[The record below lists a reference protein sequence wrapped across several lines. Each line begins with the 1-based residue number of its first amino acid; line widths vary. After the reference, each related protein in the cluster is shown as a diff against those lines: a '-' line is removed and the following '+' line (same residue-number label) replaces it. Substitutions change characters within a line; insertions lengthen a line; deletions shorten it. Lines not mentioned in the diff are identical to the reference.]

1 MFAAKRGG
9 DETRFVKARICCGW
23 INVEGFA
30 GERAHSVCGMARIS
44 VSCGERLI
52 GRTWSRR
59 HAGKTPTLA
68 GRSSFPRSPA
78 RRGKFPDGQNAPKP
92 CFFATR
98 QNTARYSAAPL
109 PAGQTASNAHTG
121 SAPCPAGQ
129 GSVASP
135 VRVSGG
141 GYTEAVRRAGA
152 GIARRAQIS
161 GIHAG
166 TDAAPRAY
174 KQRTYRP
181 VRRAGANAA
190 PHAYKRRTC
199 CGRVSHSAYK
209 RAMDADTGARA
220 CPPQPRA
227 ASALKNA
234 LPPAPRHS
242 FPQLRPA
249 TRAVIASSSHAKGGL
264 SFLPHSA
271 TRAAALTAAKS
282 APRLRQ
288 SGRSR
293 PASPARRRP
302 MSREKGAPL
311 NRRSL
316 LLSDRPPPTATRA
329 RWSCSPAALPWRS
342 GGRWPCRC

>member
-129 GSVASP
+129 GSVA
-135 VRVSGG
+135 RN
-141 GYTEAVRRAGA
+141 RRFLPLATGWHA
-152 GIARRAQIS
+152 AARESQ
-161 GIHAG
+161 
-166 TDAAPRAY
+166 T
-174 KQRTYRP
+174 RP
-181 VRRAGANAA
+181 VRAWGAARTL
-190 PHAYKRRTC
+190 PRR
-199 CGRVSHSAYK
+199 GK
-209 RAMDADTGARA
+209 
-220 CPPQPRA
+220 Q
-227 ASALKNA
+227 
-234 LPPAPRHS
+234 
-242 FPQLRPA
+242 
-249 TRAVIASSSHAKGGL
+249 
-264 SFLPHSA
+264 
-271 TRAAALTAAKS
+271 
-282 APRLRQ
+282 
-288 SGRSR
+288 
-293 PASPARRRP
+293 RRP
-302 MSREKGAPL
+302 DKPALIS
-311 NRRSL
+311 
-316 LLSDRPPPTATRA
+316 PP
-329 RWSCSPAALPWRS
+329 
-342 GGRWPCRC
+342 

>member
-1 MFAAKRGG
+1 M
-9 DETRFVKARICCGW
+9 
-23 INVEGFA
+23 EGFA

-68 GRSSFPRSPA
+68 GRSPFPRSPA
-78 RRGKFPDGQNAPKP
+78 RRGEFPDGQNAPKP
-92 CFFATR
+92 CFFRDTPK
-98 QNTARYSAAPL
+98 YGAPL
-109 PAGQTASNAHTG
+109 C
-121 SAPCPAGQ
+121 SAF
-129 GSVASP
+129 
-135 VRVSGG
+135 
-141 GYTEAVRRAGA
+141 
-152 GIARRAQIS
+152 ARRANSVERAHRQRPLPGRARQRRI
-161 GIHAG
+161 
-166 TDAAPRAY
+166 PRAS
-174 KQRTYRP
+174 KRWWIYRGCP
-181 VRRAGANAA
+181 PCRGR
-190 PHAYKRRTC
+190 RRTSRIQAAYMLRQGVTLRLQAGDG
-199 CGRVSHSAYK
+199 CGHWR
-209 RAMDADTGARA
+209 RA
-220 CPPQPRA
+220 CPPQSRA